1 MKPNVNSRP
10 SPASDGRAG
19 RYAIQPGGYRAFI
32 PAPLPPD
39 PPVALDDGLLAL
51 LSEADR
57 ELARLDA
64 ATEFLPN
71 PDLFVRMYVRKE
83 AVLSSQIEG
92 TQASLVDLLE
102 HEARAPVA
110 EAKDVLE
117 VSNYVRAMNLGL
129 ERLASLP
136 LSLRLIREIHAELL
150 RGVRGQHLAPGEFR
164 RSQNWIGPPGG
175 TLAEA
180 TFVPPP
186 PQEVEPALA
195 AFERFLHD
203 ERPIPLLVRTALI
216 HAQFETIHPFLDGN
230 GRIGRLLITFF
241 LCAHQA
247 LRRPTLYLSHFFK
260 QHRQE
265 YYERLQAVRDAG
277 AFEAWVQFFLRGVRD
292 VSREG
297 TETARQVQHLRESNR
312 ALVHKL
318 ARGSGAGHVLL
329 DALFAQPVVTVEYVR
344 RIVSRSFPAANQ
356 LVADFVRLGLLRQI
370 SLGARNRVFAYQ
382 PYLDIFGELKP

>member
-1 MKPNVNSRP
+1 LNEE
-10 SPASDGRAG
+10 
-19 RYAIQPGGYRAFI
+19 
-32 PAPLPPD
+32 
-39 PPVALDDGLLAL
+39 LLAL

-102 HEARAPVA
+102 HEARAGTKK
-110 EAKDVLE
+110 AKDVVE

-129 ERLASLP
+129 ERLTSLP

-150 RGVRGQHLAPGEFR
+150 TGVRGQNRAPGEFR
-164 RSQNWIGPPGG
+164 QSQNWIGPPGG
-175 TLAEA
+175 TLADA

-186 PQEVEPALA
+186 PGELGATLA
-195 AFERFLHD
+195 ALEGFLHD
-203 ERPIPLLVRTALI
+203 ERPLPLLVRTALI

-230 GRIGRLLITFF
+230 GRVGRLLITFF
-241 LCAHQA
+241 LCARQT
-247 LRRPTLYLSHFFK
+247 LRRPTLYLSHYFK

-265 YYERLQAVRDAG
+265 YYERLQAVRDSG
-277 AFEAWVQFFLRGVRD
+277 AFEDWVGFFLRGVRD

-297 TETARQVQHLRESNR
+297 TETARQIQQLRESHR
-312 ALVHKL
+312 TLIHKM
-318 ARGSGAGHVLL
+318 ARGSAAAHVLL
-329 DALFAQPVVTVEYVR
+329 DALFAQPVVTVEHVKQ
-344 RIVSRSFPAANQ
+344 VVKRSFPAANQ
-356 LVADFVRLGLLRQI
+356 LVADFVQLGLLRQI
-370 SLGARNRVFAYQ
+370 SPGARNRVFAYQ